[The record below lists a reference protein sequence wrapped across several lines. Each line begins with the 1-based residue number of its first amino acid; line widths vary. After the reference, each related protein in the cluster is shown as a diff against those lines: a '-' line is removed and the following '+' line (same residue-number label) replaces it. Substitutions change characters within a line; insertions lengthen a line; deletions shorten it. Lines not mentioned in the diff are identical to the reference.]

1 MPALKLYDRQ
11 DIIWRGATQ
20 SRYRNL
26 LFVGGIQC
34 GKTTLGAALVTR
46 AAHLY
51 RNPEETGIIAA
62 PTYKILQQA
71 TLPKFLSFNQEYGVY
86 NKSQATFTYHWGF
99 TVYLRTATKPESM
112 EGIPNCRF
120 VWLDEGGLVPRYF
133 YENCMGRVARLQGPI
148 IVTTTPYALNWLS
161 GLANETLKG
170 KRDDT
175 LMIQVRS
182 VDSPYFPK
190 EEFDR
195 QQKLLDPRRFAM
207 KYMGQFGKM
216 QGLVFPDIPLARMVA
231 GKRRDLVFPVR
242 WFNIG
247 NRFRYERPQRG
258 RMREFFQ
265 IDVDVVGIAD
275 ARADGEIIVL
285 ASEVLKALGAS
296 AGDFTI
302 RISSRKLLN
311 AATEALGY
319 SADEAKQYLRLLD
332 RKDKMSAEEFEE
344 QRAPMRRD
352 GKDPLELIEEGAAA
366 IVEEKEKLQGLLAAF
381 EARGMN
387 NVVFDPTIVRG
398 FDYYTGTVFE
408 VYDTNPENPRAMFGG
423 GRYDNLLSLFGSES
437 IPAMGFAIGDVVLL
451 DFLTTHGYAPKATS
465 APLVFLGTPSEEDI
479 AAAQE
484 FATTLREEGHISV
497 LVNVT
502 DKSLG
507 DQIREANKRGI
518 PYFIAYGKNEAESGM
533 VKLKSLDAV
542 EEKEMTA
549 AEALDVLTHIKR

>member
-1 MPALKLYDRQ
+1 MAL
-11 DIIWRGATQ
+11 
-20 SRYRNL
+20 NL
-26 LFVGGIQC
+26 IDSSFKNKVSKFVG
-34 GKTTLGAALVTR
+34 LGTVCSYPKFTPIPFKESDLWNG
-46 AAHLY
+46 Y
-51 RNPEETGIIAA
+51 PEETNA
-62 PTYKILQQA
+62 PYGLSKKMMMVMTQAYRLQYG
-71 TLPKFLSFNQEYGVY
+71 FNGVHLLAVNLYGPGDNFDP
-86 NKSQATFTYHWGF
+86 NKSH
-99 TVYLRTATKPESM
+99 V
-112 EGIPNCRF
+112 IPAMISK
-120 VWLDEGGLVPRYF
+120 LV
-133 YENCMGRVARLQGPI
+133 EAKEK
-148 IVTTTPYALNWLS
+148 
-161 GLANETLKG
+161 GLAEVIFWG
-170 KRDDT
+170 DG
-175 LMIQVRS
+175 
-182 VDSPYFPK
+182 SPT
-190 EEFDR
+190 
-195 QQKLLDPRRFAM
+195 
-207 KYMGQFGKM
+207 
-216 QGLVFPDIPLARMVA
+216 
-231 GKRRDLVFPVR
+231 
-242 WFNIG
+242 
-247 NRFRYERPQRG
+247 
-258 RMREFFQ
+258 REFLY
-265 IDVDVVGIAD
+265 VDDCARGILLAAD
-275 ARADGEIIVL
+275 
-285 ASEVLKALGAS
+285 K
-296 AGDFTI
+296 
-302 RISSRKLLN
+302 
-311 AATEALGY
+311 
-319 SADEAKQYLRLLD
+319 YLRLLD

-352 GKDPLELIEEGAAA
+352 GKDPLELIEGGAAA

-465 APLVFLGTPSEEDI
+465 APLVFLGTPSSEDI
-479 AAAQE
+479 ASAQE
-484 FATTLREEGHISV
+484 FATTLREEGQIAV